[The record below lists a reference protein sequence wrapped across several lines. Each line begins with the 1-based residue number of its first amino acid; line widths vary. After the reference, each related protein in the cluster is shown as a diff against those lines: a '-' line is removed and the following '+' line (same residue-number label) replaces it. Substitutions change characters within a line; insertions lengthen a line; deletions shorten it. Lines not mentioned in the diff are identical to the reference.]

1 MGSVHDH
8 DVMFD
13 IPTVLSADEI
23 LDKAFKRASKIEHI
37 GVTRLETVREI
48 NIAKLKSSSDTIV
61 TTMGKYVKAFPSIGK
76 LNPFYSEL
84 IDMAVGTDKV
94 RKSLGAIDWS
104 RGQVAK
110 ISKQAVRDI
119 AVAERIDWIDET
131 RRAAYGRISSVV
143 KQVSKELDFLA
154 FARNKIRKFPTVSP
168 DDPTIVIAGAPNVG
182 KSQLIGRIS
191 TAKPRVAVYPFTT
204 QEISVGMFERKYLRY
219 QVIDTPG
226 LLDRPFDQRN
236 AIELRAILAL
246 RHLADAIVFVVDP
259 SETCGYR
266 MPEQEHLLQEIQTEF
281 KGIPIFSVENKVDIV
296 SSGSDRRKI
305 SAETGQGVEELVDEI
320 VAMMRKMAKE
330 ATQV

>member
-1 MGSVHDH
+1 MTA

-13 IPTVLSADEI
+13 IPTVLSSDEI
-23 LDKAFKRASKIEHI
+23 LDKAFKRASKIEHT
-37 GVTRLETVREI
+37 GVTRLETVRKI

-61 TTMGKYVKAFPSIGK
+61 TTMGKYVKAFPSFGK
-76 LNPFYSEL
+76 LSPFYSEL
-84 IDMAVGTDKV
+84 IDMAIGTDRL

-119 AVAERIDWIDET
+119 SAAEKIPWIDEI

-143 KQVSKELDFLA
+143 KQVSKELDFLGS
-154 FARNKIRKFPTVSP
+154 ARNTIRKFPTVSP

-204 QEISVGMFERKYLRY
+204 QEISVGMFERKYFRY

-226 LLDRPFDQRN
+226 LLDRPFEQRN
-236 AIELRAILAL
+236 PIELRAILAL
-246 RHLADAIVFVVDP
+246 RHLADAVVFVIDP
-259 SETCGYR
+259 SETCGY
-266 MPEQEHLLQEIQTEF
+266 PVSEQEHLLQEIETEF
-281 KGIPIFSVENKVDIV
+281 KGVTIFPVENKVDLT
-296 SSGSDRRKI
+296 SSASDRRKI
-305 SAETGQGVEELVDEI
+305 SAETGQGVEELVAEVVKVLREKAREDPQE
-320 VAMMRKMAKE
+320 
-330 ATQV
+330 

>member
-1 MGSVHDH
+1 MTAN
-8 DVMFD
+8 VMFD

-23 LDKAFKRASKIEHI
+23 LDKAFKRASKIEHT

-48 NIAKLKSSSDTIV
+48 NIAKLKSSSDTIA

-84 IDMAVGTDKV
+84 IDMAIGTDKL

-119 AVAERIDWIDET
+119 SAAERIGWIDEI

-143 KQVSKELDFLA
+143 KQVSKELDFLGV
-154 FARNKIRKFPTVSP
+154 ARNTIRKFPTVSP

-204 QEISVGMFERKYLRY
+204 QEISVGMFEKKYLRY

-226 LLDRPFDQRN
+226 LLDRPFEQRN

-266 MPEQEHLLQEIQTEF
+266 MPEQEHLLGEIQTEF
-281 KGIPIFSVENKVDIV
+281 KGIPIFVVENKLDLV
-296 SSGSDRRKI
+296 STASDRRKI
-305 SAETGQGVEELVDEI
+305 SAETGKGIPELVDEI
-320 VAMMRKMAKE
+320 VAAMRELARESSKA
-330 ATQV
+330 

>member
-1 MGSVHDH
+1 MTA

-23 LDKAFKRASKIEHI
+23 LDKAFKKASKIEHQ

-48 NIAKLKSSSDTIV
+48 NIAKVKSSSDIIV

-76 LNPFYSEL
+76 LSPFYSEL
-84 IDMAVGTDKV
+84 IDMAVGTDRL

-110 ISKQAVRDI
+110 VAKQAVRDMS
-119 AVAERIDWIDET
+119 AAERIGHIDEI
-131 RRAAYGRISSVV
+131 RRGAYGRISSVV
-143 KQVSKELDFLA
+143 KQISKELDFVA
-154 FARNKIRKFPTVSP
+154 AARNTIRKFPTVSP

-204 QEISVGMFERKYLRY
+204 QEISVGTFQKKYLRY

-226 LLDRPFDQRN
+226 LLDRPFEERN

-246 RHLADAIVFVVDP
+246 RHLSDAIIFVIDP
-259 SETCGYR
+259 SETCGYL
-266 MPEQEHLLQEIQTEF
+266 MPQQEHLLSEIEKEF
-281 KGIPIFSVENKVDIV
+281 EGVPIFVVENKSDLV
-296 SSGSDRRKI
+296 SSGSDRMRI
-305 SAETGQGVEELVDEI
+305 SAETGAGVAELVDTV
-320 VAMMRKMAKE
+320 VAALRERRA
-330 ATQV
+330 AGSPGAA